1 MGQPLRRAG
10 RGRRPLAGLAALC
23 LGAALF
29 AAAEIGAGLLIG
41 RFLDWGRAEALI
53 LVAFRPWLLLIA
65 AMRMAAARWQT
76 RYLLYALA
84 LIVAGLSETL
94 LLAGLGAASPWPEM
108 LRGWAAGAMLAVIFD
123 LAVQAGCRFGG
134 KRGKYAATI
143 ALALLLLVPGA
154 LRPYEAIVL
163 GGAGGTVSPDRP
175 AVTVMT
181 SLPIVWGEKG
191 ALGGGAPSASWLA
204 LGREFTLRPIDFLDG
219 SSLGRARLMLLAQP
233 RLLAPEE
240 LVAFDLWVRG
250 GGRALI
256 LADPALA
263 WPSVLPPGDVRRP
276 VAINMLTPLLAH
288 WRITVGPAVEGPRIH
303 QIGKRQLRLA
313 GAGTLASDHPGCRQE
328 APFVLDCRIG
338 RGRAIIVADADLLH
352 DSTSMPSG
360 SASAERHD
368 RLSDN
373 VPAVA
378 DWLDRLAGIS
388 RERAQGDVQWADPG
402 ASRGAAVL
410 KASQPIA
417 LALALALICLWL
429 SRRASSRR

>member
-53 LVAFRPWLLLIA
+53 LFAFRPWLLLIA

-163 GGAGGTVSPDRP
+163 GGAGGTVSTDRP

-181 SLPIVWGEKG
+181 SLPIVW
-191 ALGGGAPSASWLA
+191 
-204 LGREFTLRPIDFLDG
+204 
-219 SSLGRARLMLLAQP
+219 
-233 RLLAPEE
+233 
-240 LVAFDLWVRG
+240 
-250 GGRALI
+250 
-256 LADPALA
+256 
-263 WPSVLPPGDVRRP
+263 
-276 VAINMLTPLLAH
+276 
-288 WRITVGPAVEGPRIH
+288 
-303 QIGKRQLRLA
+303 
-313 GAGTLASDHPGCRQE
+313 
-328 APFVLDCRIG
+328 
-338 RGRAIIVADADLLH
+338 
-352 DSTSMPSG
+352 
-360 SASAERHD
+360 
-368 RLSDN
+368 
-373 VPAVA
+373 
-378 DWLDRLAGIS
+378 
-388 RERAQGDVQWADPG
+388 
-402 ASRGAAVL
+402 
-410 KASQPIA
+410 
-417 LALALALICLWL
+417 
-429 SRRASSRR
+429 